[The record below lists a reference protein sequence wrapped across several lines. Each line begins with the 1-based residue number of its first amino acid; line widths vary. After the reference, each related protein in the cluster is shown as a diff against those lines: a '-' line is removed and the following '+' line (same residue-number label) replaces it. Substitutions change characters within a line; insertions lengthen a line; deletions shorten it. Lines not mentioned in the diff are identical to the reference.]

1 MEKLFSYGTL
11 QLENVQKDTFSRIL
25 IGSKEILMKYVIEHI
40 KITDQKVILS
50 SGTDIHPILKYVV
63 INNDSKIG
71 ILDTSY
77 FCIMGKEKVNLYK
90 YKNKDKTD
98 YFDKESEKALE
109 MTEYA
114 KSLMQTYQE
123 MLLNGEITLNKK

>member
-1 MEKLFSYGTL
+1 MGLIKQPYVNNTL
-11 QLENVQKDTFSRIL
+11 GIDLLKTKR
-25 IGSKEILMKYVIEHI
+25 KYA
-40 KITDQKVILS
+40 
-50 SGTDIHPILKYVV
+50 V

-77 FCIMGKEKVNLYK
+77 FCIMGKEKINLYK

-98 YFDKESEKALE
+98 YFNEKSEKALE

-114 KSLMQTYQE
+114 KSIMQTYQQ
-123 MLLNGEITLNKK
+123 MLLKGEMKE